1 MAKRYEELTIADDFM
16 FGKVME
22 DKKLCREVLECLLDH
37 PVGELEDVQTERQF
51 RYTTEGKPIRLDVYT
66 RDRNHVYDAEMQ
78 NLNHQAVEKLE
89 LPKRS
94 RFYQS
99 AMDMDHLD
107 KGKSYRELPEGK
119 VLFLCT
125 FDPFGLGYVKYSF
138 QNRCEENQELCLRD
152 GTEKVFYNCVS
163 SSEEVPEHLKELYD
177 YIRTG
182 RAESA
187 LTRKIEEAVGRAR
200 RNEEWRA
207 EYMKELLHDDDV
219 REAGRAE
226 GRVEGRAE
234 GRRDGLSEG
243 RTAGKAE
250 ALLTVLGCKG
260 EVPEALRSKLLS
272 EKDLKLLND
281 WLLQAVSCES
291 VEEFAAT
298 LEADS

>member
-22 DKKLCREVLECLLDH
+22 DKELCRKVLECLLECS
-37 PVGELEDVQTERQF
+37 VGELEDVQTERQF
-51 RYTTEGKPIRLDVYT
+51 RYTTDGKPVRLDVYT
-66 RDRNHVYDAEMQ
+66 RDRNHLYDAEMQ

-89 LPKRS
+89 LPRRS

-119 VLFLCT
+119 VLFICT

-138 QNRCEENQELCLRD
+138 QNRCEENKKLCLRD

-219 REAGRAE
+219 RE
-226 GRVEGRAE
+226 EGRAE

-243 RTAGKAE
+243 RTEGKAE

-260 EVPEALRSKLLS
+260 EVPEALRSKILS

-281 WLLQAVSCES
+281 WLLRAVSCES
-291 VEEFAAT
+291 VEEFAAA
-298 LEADS
+298 LEADL

>member
-22 DKKLCREVLECLLDH
+22 DKELCREVLECLLEH

-51 RYTTEGKPIRLDVYT
+51 RYTTDGKPIRLDVYT
-66 RDRNHVYDAEMQ
+66 RDRNRIYDAEMQ

-119 VLFLCT
+119 VLFICT

-152 GTEKVFYNCVS
+152 GTEKIFYNCVS
-163 SSEEVPEHLKELYD
+163 SAEEVPEHLKELYD

-200 RNEEWRA
+200 RNEEWRTQ
-207 EYMKELLHDDDV
+207 YMKELLHDDDV
-219 REAGRAE
+219 RE
-226 GRVEGRAE
+226 EGRAE
-234 GRRDGLSEG
+234 GRAEERSLLLTLIP
-243 RTAGKAE
+243 RMTAGGDGDKIAQLESPEVLE
-250 ALLTVLGCKG
+250 AMQRKYG
-260 EVPEALRSKLLS
+260 
-272 EKDLKLLND
+272 LN
-281 WLLQAVSCES
+281 
-291 VEEFAAT
+291 FAT
-298 LEADS
+298 LQDSGKKV